1 MAKITNKKIFT
12 PKWYHVVIVKYLWI
26 LITVIIVSLF
36 SFQYFF
42 VIKPKL
48 IKTTAGGEFDFN
60 TSQRIF
66 EEQQIYYEK
75 LKKLKFQA
83 DQVDKEELIKLDY
96 VLEKK
101 IDMSMLLKQIKILA
115 DQTDMDFIGFSIF
128 DEEQSPIISLSFR
141 GGNYQKIK
149 SYLKLIETNIRVMD
163 IIGIE
168 IKELGNFFNI
178 KIKSYFL
185 E

>member
-1 MAKITNKKIFT
+1 
-12 PKWYHVVIVKYLWI
+12 
-26 LITVIIVSLF
+26 
-36 SFQYFF
+36 
-42 VIKPKL
+42 
-48 IKTTAGGEFDFN
+48 
-60 TSQRIF
+60 
-66 EEQQIYYEK
+66 
-75 LKKLKFQA
+75 
-83 DQVDKEELIKLDY
+83 
-96 VLEKK
+96 
-101 IDMSMLLKQIKILA
+101 MLLKQIKILA